1 MTLIR
6 KQKELMKKL
15 VMIFAIFLSCLTID
29 QVYACMSYETCI
41 GMLTCLGF
49 PKHASSIRDAIGKG
63 DGNGI
68 GVDTAACGHLEPG
81 LNNREQSK
89 ERTLKP

>member
-1 MTLIR
+1 MTFIR
-6 KQKELMKKL
+6 KQKESMKKF
-15 VMIFAIFLSCLTID
+15 IFSMFLTCLTID
-29 QVYACMSYETCI
+29 QVYTCMPYETCI
-41 GMLTCLGF
+41 GILTCLGF